1 MSDPLQQTGWKQS
14 QYERPTHGWVCGRLC
29 DGTPCQFGPDSRG
42 SCQVQNQCTPEKKGD
57 RYVCTRAAI
66 EGGACKEGPLPD
78 GSCCQPDTR
87 CQPKRNL
94 FSIRRRVSALVATTC
109 LAFCLFVFGGHP
121 PTDTMLPGEVT
132 FQHSAV
138 EHDCATCH
146 VAAELDAHKFAE
158 HSFDADIAIAD
169 SRLCLECH
177 TEIGPQP
184 FLPHSADHQ
193 TLVSQS
199 GSKQV
204 EGAAPSTNEHGQP
217 LLLTLAKFVNDRSDA
232 KNDELACSACHQ
244 EHRGK
249 DFDLTRLGD
258 LQCQSCHA
266 EQFHS
271 FSDGHPEIT
280 HFAYARRP
288 RIYFDHARHLSQY
301 FDEDEFRRL
310 MPDGTSPT
318 ACLAC
323 HEPEPSGL
331 LIRTRGYN
339 QMCST
344 CHADEITDRETPGI
358 PFLAFPDVDLSEE
371 SSDALAA
378 IGQWPAKPIDPPI
391 RNLPPFMQLLLKS
404 DEAFQAASV
413 AFRDSST
420 DGVSADAA
428 VNYYWGIKSLLYDVL
443 RDGDAAI
450 SQRIGEGLS
459 KTAGNEASIV
469 PSIVAAARQWFP
481 NLPKEAKA
489 RQQDQPLPEL
499 TTSNDQSPFVP
510 LESATG
516 GGWYLREADHSVR
529 YRPTGHSDPLLRAW
543 LDATVQQLIEP
554 VDQELQADLISQLV
568 NPSGSGLPGNG
579 PTAAGRCLKCHTVDR
594 HDDSGELIINWRAR
608 RAGDHASPL
617 THFSHGPHMQLP
629 IESGCIACHQIAP
642 EAATR
647 ETYHPA
653 FFARD
658 NAAQQWLPVT
668 DWRSPRVSGF
678 EAIPKQRCAQCH
690 TEASAGD
697 SCLKCHTYHALPVE
711 RHISDFWKQA
721 SRLSRSRHRP

>member
-1 MSDPLQQTGWKQS
+1 MNEPLQQTGWKQS

-42 SCQVQNQCTPEKKGD
+42 SCQVKSQCTPEKKGD

-66 EGGACKEGPLPD
+66 EGGPCKDGPLPD
-78 GSCCQPDTR
+78 GSCCQPDSR

-94 FSIRRRVSALVATTC
+94 FGIRRRTSALVAVIS
-109 LAFCLFVFGGHP
+109 LAACLFVFGGNP
-121 PTDTMLPGEVT
+121 PTSPMLPGEVT

-138 EHDCATCH
+138 EHDCSTCH

-158 HSFDADIAIAD
+158 HSFNGDIAIAD
-169 SRLCLECH
+169 SKLCLKCH
-177 TEIGPQP
+177 AEIGPQP
-184 FLPHSADHQ
+184 FLPHSTEHLTLAGQADSQQ
-193 TLVSQS
+193 T
-199 GSKQV
+199 
-204 EGAAPSTNEHGQP
+204 EGETRSSSEHGRP
-217 LLLTLAKFVNDRSDA
+217 LLLTLAKFVDDRSNA
-232 KNDELACSACHQ
+232 KTDELACSACHQ

-249 DFDLTRLGD
+249 DFDLTLLGD

-266 EQFHS
+266 DQFHS

-280 HFAYARRP
+280 QFAYARRP

-301 FDEDEFRRL
+301 FDETEFRRL

-331 LIRTRGYN
+331 LIRTRGYD
-339 QMCST
+339 QMCSA

-358 PFLAFPDVDLSEE
+358 PFLAIPDVELPDE
-371 SSDALAA
+371 SSDVLAA
-378 IGQWPAKPIDPPI
+378 IGEWPAKPIDPPI
-391 RNLPPFMQLLLKS
+391 RVLPPFMQLLLQNDK
-404 DEAFQAASV
+404 AFQAAASLRGS
-413 AFRDSST
+413 AT
-420 DGVSADAA
+420 DETATQTAPD
-428 VNYYWGIKSLLYDVL
+428 YYWGIKSLLYDIL

-450 SQRIGEGLS
+450 SQRIGDDFS
-459 KTAGNEASIV
+459 EAVGSQSSMV
-469 PSIVAAARQWFP
+469 PSIVAVARQWFP
-481 NLPKEAKA
+481 NLSDEAKA
-489 RQQDQPLPEL
+489 RQQKQPLPEL
-499 TTSNDQSPFVP
+499 ATVGDTPSLVP

-516 GGWYLREADHSVR
+516 GGWYLRDADHSIR
-529 YRPTGHSDPLLRAW
+529 YRPTGHGDPLLQAW
-543 LDATVQQLIEP
+543 LDATVRQLIQPAEG
-554 VDQELQADLISQLV
+554 DQQTDLISQLV
-568 NPSGSGLPGNG
+568 NPSGSGLPGDG

-594 HDDSGELIINWRAR
+594 HDDSGELVINWRGR

-617 THFSHGPHMQLP
+617 THFLHSPHMQLP
-629 IESGCIACHQIAP
+629 LDAGCVSCHQIDT
-642 EAATR
+642 ESAAK

-658 NAAQQWLPVT
+658 NDAQQWLPVT
-668 DWRSPRVSGF
+668 DWKSPRVSGF
-678 EAIPKQRCAQCH
+678 EAIPRQRCAQCH
-690 TEASAGD
+690 VEGSAGD

-721 SRLSRSRHRP
+721 SRLSR